1 MRMPFIAAIMTLALW
16 AAAGTGAVPAFLP
29 AWFAPI
35 WRQEKPTIAV
45 RVDSVQVV
53 AAVRDDKGRIRDDL
67 RKEDFIL
74 EEEGKPVEIEYFGRE
89 TDVPLTVGLL
99 VDTSMS
105 QMQVLQ
111 QAKSATL
118 QFLRQVLRPAQ
129 DLAFL
134 ISFDIDAE
142 LLQGLT
148 NDLVSLQRALQDARH
163 PIAQGR
169 PQFGTVLYDAIFLAA
184 NEVLRDQAGRK
195 AIVLMS
201 DGADYGSITDLD
213 AALEEAQRADTV
225 IYSMYYATPSRAAIA
240 LGRRGGGRM
249 PRVIRAAPDGKKI
262 LKKLSEET
270 GGRMFEITG
279 KLTVTEIFRQIQ
291 EELRSQY
298 ILGFTP
304 PTGFAS
310 KAFRRITLRA
320 KDKRLK
326 VFCRSGY
333 YPQPNPKGRP

>member
-1 MRMPFIAAIMTLALW
+1 MPFIAAIMTPALW
-16 AAAGTGAVPAFLP
+16 AAAGAGAEPALLP

-53 AAVRDDKGRIRDDL
+53 ATVRDDKGRIRDDL

-118 QFLRQVLRPAQ
+118 QFLRQVLRPDQ

-148 NDLVSLQRALQDARH
+148 NDSMSLQRALQDARH

-195 AIVLMS
+195 AIILMS

-213 AALEEAQRADTV
+213 AALQEAQRADTV
-225 IYSMYYATPSRAAIA
+225 IYSMYYATQSRAGIP

-249 PRVIRAAPDGKKI
+249 PRVIRAAPDGKKV

-304 PTGFAS
+304 PTGFAG
-310 KAFRRITLRA
+310 KAFRRITLRT

-333 YPQPNPKGRP
+333 YPQSKPEGRR